1 MKKIGLLALGLALA
15 LGVVA
20 EAGSIPA
27 DRVPLQTY
35 AVKKM
40 NCYLQPNGVQKG
52 WIDPGDYVVVTQI
65 RSDGWAYGSYPVGNG
80 RVSRWFRADDLVN
93 NIGFANQERYSPKA
107 NTNTYTGPD
116 HSRKFGSFNDNETL
130 LVVSE
135 SGESRQFIYKL
146 NNGGYKMAWAPYWD
160 CWDARQAGKQQVNN
174 NVINKNPIVKPVQRE
189 DKKQEQSSSYGVWK
203 ATARYTANTY
213 DNPSLSGARA
223 GWVTAGSDLEVLGEN
238 AKSYFIRYWADNGA
252 KRERYV
258 ERTAVKGLNED
269 KENKQQVNNNVI
281 NRNPIVKPVQREDKK
296 QEQSSS
302 YGVWKATARYRA
314 NTYDNPGLSGAR
326 AGWVTAGSDIEV
338 LGENA
343 KSYFIRYWA
352 DNGAKRERYVERTA
366 VKGLNEDKEN
376 KQQEQTSYKVWSTV
390 TSYTANTYDTPDL
403 SGTRAGWVTSG
414 SRIEVLGETV
424 KSYYIR
430 YWNDSGKPREKYVA
444 KNAVKVLGNL
454 PHNPI
459 VKPVQREDKKQEQS
473 SSYGVWKATARYRAN
488 TYDNPNL
495 SGARAGWVTA
505 GSDLEVLGENAKSY
519 FIRYWADN
527 GAKRER
533 YVERTAVKGLN
544 EDKENKKQV
553 NNNVI
558 NQNPIVKPVQRED
571 KKQEQSSSYGV
582 WKATARYRANTYD
595 NPNLSGARAGWVTA
609 GSDLEVLGENAKS
622 YFIRYWAD
630 NGAKRERYVERTAVK
645 GLNEDKENKKQE
657 QTSYGVW
664 KATARYTANTYD
676 NPDLRGMRAGRVTS
690 GSDIEVLGENAKS
703 YFIRYWADNGAKRER
718 YVERTAVK
726 GLNEDKDDKN
736 IVPSGDYVWP
746 IDAYKISCLY
756 YYSGYNDK
764 NKTYNPIKHDATYGR
779 NPSYGF
785 YYWNAMDIE
794 AKNLPVKATADG
806 TVDRVAV
813 FPLSSYGPHIIIRHK
828 DGRYSLYAHLK
839 TGSILVKEN
848 QEVKKGQQIA
858 NSGYSLSKDKNPK
871 QSWHLHFAIT
881 EVGAW
886 QYFRDRVSLCYGN
899 RVIGANK
906 TQASKDNYS
915 KDATEWFN
923 KHNGSYKTY

>member
-213 DNPSLSGARA
+213 DNPDLRGARA
-223 GWVTAGSDLEVLGEN
+223 GWITSGSDIEVLGENAKSYFIRYWADNGAKRERYVERTAVKGLNEDKENKKQVNNNVINKNPIVKPVQREDKKQEQSSSYGVWKATARYTANTYDNPDLRGARAGWITSGSDIEVLGEN

-281 NRNPIVKPVQREDKK
+281 NKNPIVKPVQREDKK

-302 YGVWKATARYRA
+302 YGVWKATARYTA
-314 NTYDNPGLSGAR
+314 NTYDNPDLRGAR
-326 AGWVTAGSDIEV
+326 AGWITSGSDIEV

-376 KQQEQTSYKVWSTV
+376 K
-390 TSYTANTYDTPDL
+390 
-403 SGTRAGWVTSG
+403 
-414 SRIEVLGETV
+414 
-424 KSYYIR
+424 
-430 YWNDSGKPREKYVA
+430 
-444 KNAVKVLGNL
+444 
-454 PHNPI
+454 
-459 VKPVQREDKKQEQS
+459 
-473 SSYGVWKATARYRAN
+473 
-488 TYDNPNL
+488 
-495 SGARAGWVTA
+495 
-505 GSDLEVLGENAKSY
+505 
-519 FIRYWADN
+519 
-527 GAKRER
+527 
-533 YVERTAVKGLN
+533 
-544 EDKENKKQV
+544 
-553 NNNVI
+553 NV
-558 NQNPIVKPVQRED
+558 
-571 KKQEQSSSYGV
+571 
-582 WKATARYRANTYD
+582 
-595 NPNLSGARAGWVTA
+595 
-609 GSDLEVLGENAKS
+609 
-622 YFIRYWAD
+622 
-630 NGAKRERYVERTAVK
+630 
-645 GLNEDKENKKQE
+645 
-657 QTSYGVW
+657 
-664 KATARYTANTYD
+664 
-676 NPDLRGMRAGRVTS
+676 
-690 GSDIEVLGENAKS
+690 
-703 YFIRYWADNGAKRER
+703 
-718 YVERTAVK
+718 
-726 GLNEDKDDKN
+726 
-736 IVPSGDYVWP
+736 VPSGDYIWP
-746 IDAYKISCLY
+746 IDKYQITCLY
-756 YYSGYNDK
+756 YYKTGKPHASTHRGYTFDYMNSIDVSAAYGTPVYATASGVVEFVLSQPNSQYPE
-764 NKTYNPIKHDATYGR
+764 TSYGRHIIIKHD
-779 NPSYGF
+779 N
-785 YYWNAMDIE
+785 
-794 AKNLPVKATADG
+794 G
-806 TVDRVAV
+806 T
-813 FPLSSYGPHIIIRHK
+813 
-828 DGRYSLYAHLK
+828 YSLYAHLSK
-839 TGSILVKEN
+839 TIVSKN
-848 QEVKKGQQIA
+848 QKVNQGEKIA
-858 NSGYSLSKDKNPK
+858 ESGYSIYYDKNRRRHE
-871 QSWHLHFAIT
+871 SNHLHFAIT
-881 EVGAW
+881 DISPW
-886 QYFRDRVSLCYGN
+886 QYFRDKYNFLYHINCKN
-899 RVIGANK
+899 NNK
-906 TQASKDNYS
+906 NKNNQYS
-915 KDATEWFN
+915 KELIEWFN
-923 KHNGSYKTY
+923 KKNPITFN

>member
-35 AVKKM
+35 AVKKL

-116 HSRKFGSFNDNETL
+116 HSKKFGSFNDNETL

-174 NVINKNPIVKPVQRE
+174 NEINKNSIVKPVQRE
-189 DKKQEQSSSYGVWK
+189 DKKQEQTSYGVWK

-213 DNPSLSGARA
+213 NNPDLRGARA

-269 KENKQQVNNNVI
+269 KDNKQQVNNNVI
-281 NRNPIVKPVQREDKK
+281 NKNPIVKPVQRENKK

-314 NTYDNPGLSGAR
+314 NTYDNPSLSGAR
-326 AGWVTAGSDIEV
+326 AGWI
-338 LGENA
+338 
-343 KSYFIRYWA
+343 
-352 DNGAKRERYVERTA
+352 
-366 VKGLNEDKEN
+366 
-376 KQQEQTSYKVWSTV
+376 
-390 TSYTANTYDTPDL
+390 
-403 SGTRAGWVTSG
+403 
-414 SRIEVLGETV
+414 
-424 KSYYIR
+424 
-430 YWNDSGKPREKYVA
+430 
-444 KNAVKVLGNL
+444 
-454 PHNPI
+454 
-459 VKPVQREDKKQEQS
+459 
-473 SSYGVWKATARYRAN
+473 
-488 TYDNPNL
+488 
-495 SGARAGWVTA
+495 TA

-527 GAKRER
+527 GATRER
-533 YVERTAVKGLN
+533 YVERTAVKG
-544 EDKENKKQV
+544 
-553 NNNVI
+553 
-558 NQNPIVKPVQRED
+558 
-571 KKQEQSSSYGV
+571 
-582 WKATARYRANTYD
+582 
-595 NPNLSGARAGWVTA
+595 
-609 GSDLEVLGENAKS
+609 
-622 YFIRYWAD
+622 
-630 NGAKRERYVERTAVK
+630 
-645 GLNEDKENKKQE
+645 
-657 QTSYGVW
+657 
-664 KATARYTANTYD
+664 
-676 NPDLRGMRAGRVTS
+676 M
-690 GSDIEVLGENAKS
+690 
-703 YFIRYWADNGAKRER
+703 
-718 YVERTAVK
+718 
-726 GLNEDKDDKN
+726 NEDKDNKN

-746 IDAYKISCLY
+746 IDAYNISCLF
-756 YYSGYNDK
+756 YYSGYNE
-764 NKTYNPIKHDATYGR
+764 KTKKYNPTIHRATYDKK
-779 NPSYGF
+779 PEYHF
-785 YYWNAMDIE
+785 YYWNAVDI
-794 AKNLPVKATADG
+794 APPSTCRSLPVKATADG
-806 TVDRVAV
+806 TVEHVGNLD
-813 FPLSSYGPHIIIRHK
+813 LKSYGPHVIIHHK

-839 TGSILVKEN
+839 KNSILVKEK
-848 QEVKKGQQIA
+848 QEVKKGQKIA
-858 NSGYSLSKDKNPK
+858 DSGFSLAKDKNK
-871 QSWHLHFAIT
+871 KYTIQSWHLHFAIT

-886 QYFRDRVSLCYGN
+886 QYFRDRVSLCYGD

-906 TQASKDNYS
+906 TKASEDKYS
-915 KDATEWFN
+915 QDATEWFD
-923 KHNGSYKTY
+923 KHKGSYGIY

>member
-93 NIGFANQERYSPKA
+93 SIGFANQERYSPKA

-174 NVINKNPIVKPVQRE
+174 NVINKNPVVKPVQRE
-189 DKKQEQSSSYGVWK
+189 DKKQEQTSYGVWK

-213 DNPSLSGARA
+213 DNPDLRGARA
-223 GWVTAGSDLEVLGEN
+223 GWITS
-238 AKSYFIRYWADNGA
+238 
-252 KRERYV
+252 
-258 ERTAVKGLNED
+258 
-269 KENKQQVNNNVI
+269 
-281 NRNPIVKPVQREDKK
+281 
-296 QEQSSS
+296 
-302 YGVWKATARYRA
+302 
-314 NTYDNPGLSGAR
+314 
-326 AGWVTAGSDIEV
+326 GSDIEV

-376 KQQEQTSYKVWSTV
+376 KNKENKKQVNNNVINK
-390 TSYTANTYDTPDL
+390 
-403 SGTRAGWVTSG
+403 
-414 SRIEVLGETV
+414 
-424 KSYYIR
+424 
-430 YWNDSGKPREKYVA
+430 
-444 KNAVKVLGNL
+444 
-454 PHNPI
+454 NPI

-473 SSYGVWKATARYRAN
+473 SSYGVWKATARYTAN
-488 TYDNPNL
+488 TYDNPDL
-495 SGARAGWVTA
+495 RGARAGWITS
-505 GSDLEVLGENAKSY
+505 GSDIEVLGENAKSY

-527 GAKRER
+527 GATRERYVERTAVKGLNEGKENKKQVNNNVINKNPIVKPVQREDKKQEQSSSYGVWEATARYTANTYDNPDLRGARAGWITSGSDIEVLGENAKSYFIRYWADNGATRER

-544 EDKENKKQV
+544 EDKENKNKENKKQV

-558 NQNPIVKPVQRED
+558 NKNPIVKPVQRED

-582 WKATARYRANTYD
+582 WKATARY
-595 NPNLSGARAGWVTA
+595 
-609 GSDLEVLGENAKS
+609 
-622 YFIRYWAD
+622 
-630 NGAKRERYVERTAVK
+630 
-645 GLNEDKENKKQE
+645 
-657 QTSYGVW
+657 
-664 KATARYTANTYD
+664 TANTYD
-676 NPDLRGMRAGRVTS
+676 NPDLRGARAGRVTS

-703 YFIRYWADNGAKRER
+703 YYIRYWADNGATRER

-726 GLNEDKDDKN
+726 GLNEKPQ
-736 IVPSGDYVWP
+736 PSD
-746 IDAYKISCLY
+746 
-756 YYSGYNDK
+756 NDSTSYWDGK
-764 NKTYNPIKHDATYGR
+764 VNTQLANLSNLCYRSKSTYNPFKKSYTDDKGVYHPTNCTWYAFGR
-779 NPSYGF
+779 
-785 YYWNAMDIE
+785 M
-794 AKNLPVKATADG
+794 
-806 TVDRVAV
+806 
-813 FPLSSYGPHIIIRHK
+813 
-828 DGRYSLYAHLK
+828 
-839 TGSILVKEN
+839 
-848 QEVKKGQQIA
+848 QEVCGIKLKASGNAKTWGDAEKSDNNVIVNKTISSKCVGVRMTGGGGA
-858 NSGYSLSKDKNPK
+858 GHVVFIEYVDNSGYVY
-871 QSWHLHFAIT
+871 FT
-881 EVGAW
+881 EAN
-886 QYFRDRVSLCYGN
+886 FN
-899 RVIGANK
+899 NK
-906 TQASKDNYS
+906 TDLKVRKEAKSFFDNY
-915 KDATEWFN
+915 TWFIHP
-923 KHNGSYKTY
+923 K

>member
-35 AVKKM
+35 AVKKL

-93 NIGFANQERYSPKA
+93 NIGFTNQERYSPKA

-203 ATARYTANTY
+203 ATARY
-213 DNPSLSGARA
+213 
-223 GWVTAGSDLEVLGEN
+223 
-238 AKSYFIRYWADNGA
+238 
-252 KRERYV
+252 
-258 ERTAVKGLNED
+258 
-269 KENKQQVNNNVI
+269 
-281 NRNPIVKPVQREDKK
+281 
-296 QEQSSS
+296 
-302 YGVWKATARYRA
+302 
-314 NTYDNPGLSGAR
+314 
-326 AGWVTAGSDIEV
+326 
-338 LGENA
+338 
-343 KSYFIRYWA
+343 
-352 DNGAKRERYVERTA
+352 
-366 VKGLNEDKEN
+366 
-376 KQQEQTSYKVWSTV
+376 
-390 TSYTANTYDTPDL
+390 
-403 SGTRAGWVTSG
+403 
-414 SRIEVLGETV
+414 
-424 KSYYIR
+424 
-430 YWNDSGKPREKYVA
+430 
-444 KNAVKVLGNL
+444 
-454 PHNPI
+454 
-459 VKPVQREDKKQEQS
+459 
-473 SSYGVWKATARYRAN
+473 
-488 TYDNPNL
+488 
-495 SGARAGWVTA
+495 
-505 GSDLEVLGENAKSY
+505 
-519 FIRYWADN
+519 
-527 GAKRER
+527 
-533 YVERTAVKGLN
+533 
-544 EDKENKKQV
+544 
-553 NNNVI
+553 
-558 NQNPIVKPVQRED
+558 
-571 KKQEQSSSYGV
+571 
-582 WKATARYRANTYD
+582 RANTYD

-657 QTSYGVW
+657 QSSYKVWSTVTSYTANTYDTPDLSGTRAGWVTSGSRIEVLGENVKSYYIRYWNDSGKPREKYVAKNAVKVLGNLPHNTIVKTVQREDKKQEQTSYGVW

-676 NPDLRGMRAGRVTS
+676 NPDLRGARAGRVTS

-726 GLNEDKDDKN
+726 GLNEYKDDN
-736 IVPSGDYVWP
+736 QIGEYVWP

-794 AKNLPVKATADG
+794 AKNVPVKATADG

-848 QEVKKGQQIA
+848 QEVKKGQKIA
-858 NSGYSLSKDKNPK
+858 DSGYSLDKDKNK
-871 QSWHLHFAIT
+871 NYTIKSWHLHFAIT
-881 EVGAW
+881 DVGAW
-886 QYFRDRVSLCYGN
+886 QYFRDRVSLCYGD

-906 TQASKDNYS
+906 TKASEDKYS
-915 KDATEWFN
+915 QDATEWFN
-923 KHNGSYKTY
+923 KHKGSYGIY

>member
-203 ATARYTANTY
+203 ATARY
-213 DNPSLSGARA
+213 
-223 GWVTAGSDLEVLGEN
+223 
-238 AKSYFIRYWADNGA
+238 
-252 KRERYV
+252 
-258 ERTAVKGLNED
+258 
-269 KENKQQVNNNVI
+269 
-281 NRNPIVKPVQREDKK
+281 
-296 QEQSSS
+296 
-302 YGVWKATARYRA
+302 
-314 NTYDNPGLSGAR
+314 
-326 AGWVTAGSDIEV
+326 
-338 LGENA
+338 
-343 KSYFIRYWA
+343 
-352 DNGAKRERYVERTA
+352 
-366 VKGLNEDKEN
+366 
-376 KQQEQTSYKVWSTV
+376 
-390 TSYTANTYDTPDL
+390 
-403 SGTRAGWVTSG
+403 
-414 SRIEVLGETV
+414 
-424 KSYYIR
+424 
-430 YWNDSGKPREKYVA
+430 
-444 KNAVKVLGNL
+444 
-454 PHNPI
+454 
-459 VKPVQREDKKQEQS
+459 
-473 SSYGVWKATARYRAN
+473 RAN

-553 NNNVI
+553 NNNRI
-558 NQNPIVKPVQRED
+558 NTNPIVKSVQRED

-582 WKATARYRANTYD
+582 WKATARY
-595 NPNLSGARAGWVTA
+595 
-609 GSDLEVLGENAKS
+609 
-622 YFIRYWAD
+622 
-630 NGAKRERYVERTAVK
+630 
-645 GLNEDKENKKQE
+645 
-657 QTSYGVW
+657 
-664 KATARYTANTYD
+664 TANTYD
-676 NPDLRGMRAGRVTS
+676 NPDLRGARAGWITS

-703 YFIRYWADNGAKRER
+703 YFIRYWADNGATRER

-726 GLNEDKDDKN
+726 GLNEDKEIIN
-736 IVPSGDYVWP
+736 NNNNSSSFSQWSGKAKYRTNTYDNESLSGARAGWVTAGSDVVVLAENSKSFFIRYWTDNGDPRERYVMKSAIQKIADGAMYGVNKAVEAAKKENYIWP
-746 IDAYKISCLY
+746 VDSYKISTLY
-756 YYSGYNDK
+756 YYLTVNAKDDYKHSSGWSQGEGAGQFDHHESIDIAVPVGYSVRATAAGTVVHAYDMGYK
-764 NKTYNPIKHDATYGR
+764 KSYGKVVIIKHD
-779 NPSYGF
+779 N
-785 YYWNAMDIE
+785 D
-794 AKNLPVKATADG
+794 V
-806 TVDRVAV
+806 
-813 FPLSSYGPHIIIRHK
+813 
-828 DGRYSLYAHLK
+828 YSLYGHLSQINVSK
-839 TGSILVKEN
+839 GATVSQGDTIGKSGNTG
-848 QEVKKGQQIA
+848 
-858 NSGYSLSKDKNPK
+858 NSTGA
-871 QSWHLHFAIT
+871 HLHFAISKFNDQNMNM
-881 EVGAW
+881 W
-886 QYFRDRVSLCYGN
+886 KYFRDKYNLSYPTNGIN
-899 RVIGANK
+899 ANK
-906 TQASKDNYS
+906 LHSNSDEFSKEAIQWLNS
-915 KDATEWFN
+915 HPHETW
-923 KHNGSYKTY
+923 

>member
-35 AVKKM
+35 AVKKL

-135 SGESRQFIYKL
+135 SGDSRQFIYKL

-213 DNPSLSGARA
+213 DNPDLRGARA
-223 GWVTAGSDLEVLGEN
+223 GWITSGSDIEVLGEN

-252 KRERYV
+252 TRERYV

-269 KENKQQVNNNVI
+269 KENKKQVNNNVI
-281 NRNPIVKPVQREDKK
+281 NKNPIVKPVQREDKK

-314 NTYDNPGLSGAR
+314 NTYDNPS
-326 AGWVTAGSDIEV
+326 
-338 LGENA
+338 
-343 KSYFIRYWA
+343 
-352 DNGAKRERYVERTA
+352 
-366 VKGLNEDKEN
+366 
-376 KQQEQTSYKVWSTV
+376 
-390 TSYTANTYDTPDL
+390 
-403 SGTRAGWVTSG
+403 
-414 SRIEVLGETV
+414 
-424 KSYYIR
+424 
-430 YWNDSGKPREKYVA
+430 
-444 KNAVKVLGNL
+444 
-454 PHNPI
+454 
-459 VKPVQREDKKQEQS
+459 
-473 SSYGVWKATARYRAN
+473 
-488 TYDNPNL
+488 L

-558 NQNPIVKPVQRED
+558 NKNPIVKPVQRED
-571 KKQEQSSSYGV
+571 KKQEQSS
-582 WKATARYRANTYD
+582 
-595 NPNLSGARAGWVTA
+595 
-609 GSDLEVLGENAKS
+609 
-622 YFIRYWAD
+622 
-630 NGAKRERYVERTAVK
+630 
-645 GLNEDKENKKQE
+645 
-657 QTSYGVW
+657 SYGVW

-690 GSDIEVLGENAKS
+690 GSNIEVLGENAKS
-703 YFIRYWADNGAKRER
+703 YYIRYWADNGATRER

-726 GLNEDKDDKN
+726 GLNEKPQ
-736 IVPSGDYVWP
+736 PSD
-746 IDAYKISCLY
+746 
-756 YYSGYNDK
+756 NDSTNYWDGK
-764 NKTYNPIKHDATYGR
+764 VNTQLANLSNLCYRSKSTYNPFKKSYTDDKGVYHPTNCTWYAFGR
-779 NPSYGF
+779 
-785 YYWNAMDIE
+785 M
-794 AKNLPVKATADG
+794 
-806 TVDRVAV
+806 
-813 FPLSSYGPHIIIRHK
+813 
-828 DGRYSLYAHLK
+828 
-839 TGSILVKEN
+839 
-848 QEVKKGQQIA
+848 QEVCGIKLKASGNAKTWGDAEKSDNNVIVNKTISSKCVGVRMTGGGGA
-858 NSGYSLSKDKNPK
+858 GHVVFIEYVDNSGYVY
-871 QSWHLHFAIT
+871 FT
-881 EVGAW
+881 EAN
-886 QYFRDRVSLCYGN
+886 FN
-899 RVIGANK
+899 NK
-906 TQASKDNYS
+906 TDLKVRKEAKSFFDNY
-915 KDATEWFN
+915 TWFIHP
-923 KHNGSYKTY
+923 K

>member
-15 LGVVA
+15 FGVVA

-174 NVINKNPIVKPVQRE
+174 NVINRNPIVKPVQRE

-203 ATARYTANTY
+203 ATARYRANTY

-269 KENKQQVNNNVI
+269 KDNKQQVNNNVI
-281 NRNPIVKPVQREDKK
+281 NKNPIVKPVQREDKK

-314 NTYDNPGLSGAR
+314 NTYDNPS
-326 AGWVTAGSDIEV
+326 
-338 LGENA
+338 
-343 KSYFIRYWA
+343 
-352 DNGAKRERYVERTA
+352 
-366 VKGLNEDKEN
+366 
-376 KQQEQTSYKVWSTV
+376 
-390 TSYTANTYDTPDL
+390 
-403 SGTRAGWVTSG
+403 
-414 SRIEVLGETV
+414 
-424 KSYYIR
+424 
-430 YWNDSGKPREKYVA
+430 
-444 KNAVKVLGNL
+444 
-454 PHNPI
+454 
-459 VKPVQREDKKQEQS
+459 
-473 SSYGVWKATARYRAN
+473 
-488 TYDNPNL
+488 L

-544 EDKENKKQV
+544 EDKDNKQQV

-558 NQNPIVKPVQRED
+558 NRNPIVKPVQRED
-571 KKQEQSSSYGV
+571 
-582 WKATARYRANTYD
+582 
-595 NPNLSGARAGWVTA
+595 
-609 GSDLEVLGENAKS
+609 
-622 YFIRYWAD
+622 
-630 NGAKRERYVERTAVK
+630 
-645 GLNEDKENKKQE
+645 KKQE

-676 NPDLRGMRAGRVTS
+676 NPDLRGARAGWITS

-703 YFIRYWADNGAKRER
+703 YFIRYWADNGATRER

-726 GLNEDKDDKN
+726 GLNEKPQ
-736 IVPSGDYVWP
+736 PSD
-746 IDAYKISCLY
+746 
-756 YYSGYNDK
+756 NDSTSYWDGK
-764 NKTYNPIKHDATYGR
+764 VNTQLANLSNLCYRSKSTYNPFKKSYTDDKGVYHPTNCTWYAFGR
-779 NPSYGF
+779 
-785 YYWNAMDIE
+785 M
-794 AKNLPVKATADG
+794 
-806 TVDRVAV
+806 
-813 FPLSSYGPHIIIRHK
+813 
-828 DGRYSLYAHLK
+828 
-839 TGSILVKEN
+839 
-848 QEVKKGQQIA
+848 QEVCGIKLKASGNAKTWGDAEKSDNNVIVNKTISSKCVGVRMTGGGGA
-858 NSGYSLSKDKNPK
+858 GHVVFIEYVDNSGYVY
-871 QSWHLHFAIT
+871 FT
-881 EVGAW
+881 EAN
-886 QYFRDRVSLCYGN
+886 FN
-899 RVIGANK
+899 NK
-906 TQASKDNYS
+906 TDLKVRKEAKSFFDNY
-915 KDATEWFN
+915 TWFIHP
-923 KHNGSYKTY
+923 K

>member
-1 MKKIGLLALGLALA
+1 MKKIGLLALGFALA

-203 ATARYTANTY
+203 ATARY
-213 DNPSLSGARA
+213 
-223 GWVTAGSDLEVLGEN
+223 
-238 AKSYFIRYWADNGA
+238 
-252 KRERYV
+252 
-258 ERTAVKGLNED
+258 
-269 KENKQQVNNNVI
+269 
-281 NRNPIVKPVQREDKK
+281 
-296 QEQSSS
+296 
-302 YGVWKATARYRA
+302 
-314 NTYDNPGLSGAR
+314 
-326 AGWVTAGSDIEV
+326 
-338 LGENA
+338 
-343 KSYFIRYWA
+343 
-352 DNGAKRERYVERTA
+352 
-366 VKGLNEDKEN
+366 
-376 KQQEQTSYKVWSTV
+376 
-390 TSYTANTYDTPDL
+390 
-403 SGTRAGWVTSG
+403 
-414 SRIEVLGETV
+414 
-424 KSYYIR
+424 
-430 YWNDSGKPREKYVA
+430 
-444 KNAVKVLGNL
+444 
-454 PHNPI
+454 
-459 VKPVQREDKKQEQS
+459 
-473 SSYGVWKATARYRAN
+473 RAN

-495 SGARAGWVTA
+495 SGTRAGWVTA

-558 NQNPIVKPVQRED
+558 NRNPIVKPVQRE
-571 KKQEQSSSYGV
+571 E
-582 WKATARYRANTYD
+582 
-595 NPNLSGARAGWVTA
+595 
-609 GSDLEVLGENAKS
+609 
-622 YFIRYWAD
+622 
-630 NGAKRERYVERTAVK
+630 
-645 GLNEDKENKKQE
+645 KKQE

-676 NPDLRGMRAGRVTS
+676 NPDLRGARAGWITN

-703 YFIRYWADNGAKRER
+703 YFIRYWADNGATRER

-726 GLNEDKDDKN
+726 GLNEDKEIIN
-736 IVPSGDYVWP
+736 NNNNSSSFSQWSGKAKYRTNTYNNESLSGARAGWVTAGSDVVVLAENSKSFFIRYWTDNGDPRERYVMKSAIQKIADGAMYGVNKAVEAVKKENYIWP
-746 IDAYKISCLY
+746 VDSYKISTLY
-756 YYSGYNDK
+756 YYLTVNAKDDYKHSSGWSQGEGAGQFDHHESIDIAVPVGYSVRATAAGTVVHAYDMGYK
-764 NKTYNPIKHDATYGR
+764 KSYGKVVIIKHD
-779 NPSYGF
+779 N
-785 YYWNAMDIE
+785 D
-794 AKNLPVKATADG
+794 V
-806 TVDRVAV
+806 
-813 FPLSSYGPHIIIRHK
+813 
-828 DGRYSLYAHLK
+828 YSLYGHLSQINVSK
-839 TGSILVKEN
+839 GATVSQGDTIGKSGNTG
-848 QEVKKGQQIA
+848 
-858 NSGYSLSKDKNPK
+858 NSTGA
-871 QSWHLHFAIT
+871 HLHFAISKFNDQNMNT
-881 EVGAW
+881 W
-886 QYFRDRVSLCYGN
+886 KYFRDKYKFSYPTNG
-899 RVIGANK
+899 ITANK
-906 TQASKDNYS
+906 KHSDRDSYS
-915 KDATEWFN
+915 KEAIQWLNSHPHEKW
-923 KHNGSYKTY
+923 

>member
-35 AVKKM
+35 AVKKL

-160 CWDARQAGKQQVNN
+160 CWDARQAGKQQANNNVINKNPIVKPVKREEKKQEQTSYGVWKATARYTANTYDNPDLRGTRAGWITSGSDIEVLGENAKSYFIRYWADNGATRERYVERTAVKGLNEDKENKKQVNN

-213 DNPSLSGARA
+213 DNPDLRGARA
-223 GWVTAGSDLEVLGEN
+223 GWITS
-238 AKSYFIRYWADNGA
+238 
-252 KRERYV
+252 
-258 ERTAVKGLNED
+258 
-269 KENKQQVNNNVI
+269 
-281 NRNPIVKPVQREDKK
+281 
-296 QEQSSS
+296 
-302 YGVWKATARYRA
+302 
-314 NTYDNPGLSGAR
+314 
-326 AGWVTAGSDIEV
+326 GSDIEV

-366 VKGLNEDKEN
+366 VKGLNEDKEDKN
-376 KQQEQTSYKVWSTV
+376 QVNNNGI
-390 TSYTANTYDTPDL
+390 NT
-403 SGTRAGWVTSG
+403 
-414 SRIEVLGETV
+414 
-424 KSYYIR
+424 
-430 YWNDSGKPREKYVA
+430 
-444 KNAVKVLGNL
+444 
-454 PHNPI
+454 NPI
-459 VKPVQREDKKQEQS
+459 VKPVQREEKKQEQS

-558 NQNPIVKPVQRED
+558 NKNPIVKPVQRED
-571 KKQEQSSSYGV
+571 KKQEQSS
-582 WKATARYRANTYD
+582 
-595 NPNLSGARAGWVTA
+595 
-609 GSDLEVLGENAKS
+609 
-622 YFIRYWAD
+622 
-630 NGAKRERYVERTAVK
+630 
-645 GLNEDKENKKQE
+645 
-657 QTSYGVW
+657 SYGVW

-703 YFIRYWADNGAKRER
+703 YYIRYWADNGATRER

-726 GLNEDKDDKN
+726 GLNEKPQ
-736 IVPSGDYVWP
+736 PSD
-746 IDAYKISCLY
+746 
-756 YYSGYNDK
+756 NDSTSYWDGK
-764 NKTYNPIKHDATYGR
+764 VNTQLANLSNLCYRSKSTYNPFKKSYTDDKGVYHPTNCTWYAFGR
-779 NPSYGF
+779 
-785 YYWNAMDIE
+785 M
-794 AKNLPVKATADG
+794 
-806 TVDRVAV
+806 
-813 FPLSSYGPHIIIRHK
+813 
-828 DGRYSLYAHLK
+828 
-839 TGSILVKEN
+839 
-848 QEVKKGQQIA
+848 QEVCGIKLKASGNAKTWGDAEKSDNNVIVNKTISSKCVGVRMTGGGGA
-858 NSGYSLSKDKNPK
+858 GHVVFIEYVDNSGYVY
-871 QSWHLHFAIT
+871 FT
-881 EVGAW
+881 EAN
-886 QYFRDRVSLCYGN
+886 FN
-899 RVIGANK
+899 NK
-906 TQASKDNYS
+906 TDLKVRKEAKSFFDNY
-915 KDATEWFN
+915 TWFIHP
-923 KHNGSYKTY
+923 K

>member
-203 ATARYTANTY
+203 ATARYRANTY
-213 DNPSLSGARA
+213 DNPNLSGARA
-223 GWVTAGSDLEVLGEN
+223 GWVTAGSALEVLGEN
-238 AKSYFIRYWADNGA
+238 SKSYFIRYWADNGA

-281 NRNPIVKPVQREDKK
+281 NK
-296 QEQSSS
+296 
-302 YGVWKATARYRA
+302 
-314 NTYDNPGLSGAR
+314 
-326 AGWVTAGSDIEV
+326 
-338 LGENA
+338 
-343 KSYFIRYWA
+343 
-352 DNGAKRERYVERTA
+352 
-366 VKGLNEDKEN
+366 
-376 KQQEQTSYKVWSTV
+376 
-390 TSYTANTYDTPDL
+390 
-403 SGTRAGWVTSG
+403 
-414 SRIEVLGETV
+414 
-424 KSYYIR
+424 
-430 YWNDSGKPREKYVA
+430 
-444 KNAVKVLGNL
+444 
-454 PHNPI
+454 NPI

-495 SGARAGWVTA
+495 RGARAGWVTA
-505 GSDLEVLGENAKSY
+505 GSDIEVLGENAKSY

-527 GAKRER
+527 GATRERYVERTAVKGLNEGKENKKQVNNNVINKNPIVKPVQREDKKQEQSSSYGVWEATARYTANTYDNPDLRGARAGWITSGSDIEVLGENAKSYFIRYWADNGATRER

-558 NQNPIVKPVQRED
+558 NKNPIVKPVQRED

-582 WKATARYRANTYD
+582 WKATARY
-595 NPNLSGARAGWVTA
+595 
-609 GSDLEVLGENAKS
+609 
-622 YFIRYWAD
+622 
-630 NGAKRERYVERTAVK
+630 
-645 GLNEDKENKKQE
+645 
-657 QTSYGVW
+657 
-664 KATARYTANTYD
+664 TANTYD
-676 NPDLRGMRAGRVTS
+676 NPDLRGARAGRVTS

-703 YFIRYWADNGAKRER
+703 YYIRYWADNGATRER

-726 GLNEDKDDKN
+726 GLNEKPQ
-736 IVPSGDYVWP
+736 PSD
-746 IDAYKISCLY
+746 
-756 YYSGYNDK
+756 NDSTSYWDGK
-764 NKTYNPIKHDATYGR
+764 VNTQLANLSNLCYRSKSTYNPFKKSYTDDKGVYHPTNCTWYAFGR
-779 NPSYGF
+779 
-785 YYWNAMDIE
+785 M
-794 AKNLPVKATADG
+794 
-806 TVDRVAV
+806 
-813 FPLSSYGPHIIIRHK
+813 
-828 DGRYSLYAHLK
+828 
-839 TGSILVKEN
+839 
-848 QEVKKGQQIA
+848 QEVCGIKLKASGNAKTWGDAEKSDNNVIVNKTISSKCVGVRMTGGGGA
-858 NSGYSLSKDKNPK
+858 GHVVFIEYVDNSGYVY
-871 QSWHLHFAIT
+871 FT
-881 EVGAW
+881 EAN
-886 QYFRDRVSLCYGN
+886 FN
-899 RVIGANK
+899 NK
-906 TQASKDNYS
+906 TDLKVRKEAKSFFDNY
-915 KDATEWFN
+915 TWFIHP
-923 KHNGSYKTY
+923 K

>member
-1 MKKIGLLALGLALA
+1 
-15 LGVVA
+15 
-20 EAGSIPA
+20 
-27 DRVPLQTY
+27 
-35 AVKKM
+35 M

-93 NIGFANQERYSPKA
+93 NIGFTNQERYSPKA

-213 DNPSLSGARA
+213 DNPNLSGARA

-252 KRERYV
+252 TRERYV

-281 NRNPIVKPVQREDKK
+281 NKNPIVKPVQREDKK

-314 NTYDNPGLSGAR
+314 NTYDNP
-326 AGWVTAGSDIEV
+326 
-338 LGENA
+338 
-343 KSYFIRYWA
+343 
-352 DNGAKRERYVERTA
+352 
-366 VKGLNEDKEN
+366 
-376 KQQEQTSYKVWSTV
+376 
-390 TSYTANTYDTPDL
+390 DL
-403 SGTRAGWVTSG
+403 R
-414 SRIEVLGETV
+414 
-424 KSYYIR
+424 
-430 YWNDSGKPREKYVA
+430 
-444 KNAVKVLGNL
+444 
-454 PHNPI
+454 
-459 VKPVQREDKKQEQS
+459 
-473 SSYGVWKATARYRAN
+473 
-488 TYDNPNL
+488 
-495 SGARAGWVTA
+495 GARAGWVTA

-558 NQNPIVKPVQRED
+558 NKNPIVKPVQRED
-571 KKQEQSSSYGV
+571 KKQEQSS
-582 WKATARYRANTYD
+582 
-595 NPNLSGARAGWVTA
+595 
-609 GSDLEVLGENAKS
+609 
-622 YFIRYWAD
+622 
-630 NGAKRERYVERTAVK
+630 
-645 GLNEDKENKKQE
+645 
-657 QTSYGVW
+657 SYGVW

-703 YFIRYWADNGAKRER
+703 YYIRYWADNGATRER

-726 GLNEDKDDKN
+726 GLNEKPQ
-736 IVPSGDYVWP
+736 PSD
-746 IDAYKISCLY
+746 
-756 YYSGYNDK
+756 NDSTSYWDGK
-764 NKTYNPIKHDATYGR
+764 VNTQLANLSNLCYRSKSTYNPFKKSYTDDKGVYHPTNCTWYAFGR
-779 NPSYGF
+779 
-785 YYWNAMDIE
+785 M
-794 AKNLPVKATADG
+794 
-806 TVDRVAV
+806 
-813 FPLSSYGPHIIIRHK
+813 
-828 DGRYSLYAHLK
+828 
-839 TGSILVKEN
+839 
-848 QEVKKGQQIA
+848 QEVCGIKLKASGNAKTWGDAEKSDNNVIVNKTISSKCVGVRMTGGGGA
-858 NSGYSLSKDKNPK
+858 GHVVFIEYVDNSGYVY
-871 QSWHLHFAIT
+871 FT
-881 EVGAW
+881 EAN
-886 QYFRDRVSLCYGN
+886 FN
-899 RVIGANK
+899 NK
-906 TQASKDNYS
+906 TDLKVRKEAKSFFDNY
-915 KDATEWFN
+915 TWFIHP
-923 KHNGSYKTY
+923 K

>member
-174 NVINKNPIVKPVQRE
+174 NVINR
-189 DKKQEQSSSYGVWK
+189 
-203 ATARYTANTY
+203 
-213 DNPSLSGARA
+213 
-223 GWVTAGSDLEVLGEN
+223 
-238 AKSYFIRYWADNGA
+238 
-252 KRERYV
+252 
-258 ERTAVKGLNED
+258 
-269 KENKQQVNNNVI
+269 
-281 NRNPIVKPVQREDKK
+281 
-296 QEQSSS
+296 
-302 YGVWKATARYRA
+302 
-314 NTYDNPGLSGAR
+314 
-326 AGWVTAGSDIEV
+326 
-338 LGENA
+338 
-343 KSYFIRYWA
+343 
-352 DNGAKRERYVERTA
+352 
-366 VKGLNEDKEN
+366 
-376 KQQEQTSYKVWSTV
+376 
-390 TSYTANTYDTPDL
+390 
-403 SGTRAGWVTSG
+403 
-414 SRIEVLGETV
+414 
-424 KSYYIR
+424 
-430 YWNDSGKPREKYVA
+430 
-444 KNAVKVLGNL
+444 
-454 PHNPI
+454 NPI

-544 EDKENKKQV
+544 EDKDNKQQV

-558 NQNPIVKPVQRED
+558 NKNPIVKPVQRED

-609 GSDLEVLGENAKS
+609 GSS
-622 YFIRYWAD
+622 
-630 NGAKRERYVERTAVK
+630 
-645 GLNEDKENKKQE
+645 
-657 QTSYGVW
+657 
-664 KATARYTANTYD
+664 
-676 NPDLRGMRAGRVTS
+676 
-690 GSDIEVLGENAKS
+690 IEVLGENAKS
-703 YFIRYWADNGAKRER
+703 YYIRYWTDNGTPRAR

-726 GLNEDKDDKN
+726 GLNEDKD
-736 IVPSGDYVWP
+736 
-746 IDAYKISCLY
+746 
-756 YYSGYNDK
+756 
-764 NKTYNPIKHDATYGR
+764 NKKQVNSNTINTNPIVKPVQREEKKQSNNLSCGCSNSYAGNYIVNTSRLPLTMRSGHGSNYGKVTSIPKGTTVTVSAS
-779 NPSYGF
+779 NGTWAHVNYNGSDGYASMQYLKKVEEGSISTGLIKGIEGSISKS
-785 YYWNAMDIE
+785 NASTSIVQQKIE
-794 AKNLPVKATADG
+794 
-806 TVDRVAV
+806 
-813 FPLSSYGPHIIIRHK
+813 
-828 DGRYSLYAHLK
+828 SLYAQHYNVAQKGNCYYFAKGIFNKLFGALVNGINDGDNTYLDGYSNAYIIKKVHDANYVEGKYK
-839 TGSILVKEN
+839 TNIPVNSNYIAQIKEAFLLSKPGCFV
-848 QEVKKGQQIA
+848 QMALRKKA
-858 NSGYSLSKDKNPK
+858 NSKGDCGSPHSAIIYKIDNEGVTFYEANWTRGQVTITNK
-871 QSWHLHFAIT
+871 QTWNSFAQNT
-881 EVGAW
+881 
-886 QYFRDRVSLCYGN
+886 
-899 RVIGANK
+899 IGFTIYAPN
-906 TQASKDNYS
+906 NYRL
-915 KDATEWFN
+915 K
-923 KHNGSYKTY
+923 

>member
-35 AVKKM
+35 AVKKL

-116 HSRKFGSFNDNETL
+116 HSKKFGSFNDNETL

-174 NVINKNPIVKPVQRE
+174 NEINKNSIVKPVQRE
-189 DKKQEQSSSYGVWK
+189 DKKQEQTSYGVWK

-213 DNPSLSGARA
+213 NNPDLRGARA

-269 KENKQQVNNNVI
+269 KDNKQQVNNNVI
-281 NRNPIVKPVQREDKK
+281 NK
-296 QEQSSS
+296 
-302 YGVWKATARYRA
+302 
-314 NTYDNPGLSGAR
+314 
-326 AGWVTAGSDIEV
+326 
-338 LGENA
+338 
-343 KSYFIRYWA
+343 
-352 DNGAKRERYVERTA
+352 
-366 VKGLNEDKEN
+366 
-376 KQQEQTSYKVWSTV
+376 
-390 TSYTANTYDTPDL
+390 
-403 SGTRAGWVTSG
+403 
-414 SRIEVLGETV
+414 
-424 KSYYIR
+424 
-430 YWNDSGKPREKYVA
+430 
-444 KNAVKVLGNL
+444 
-454 PHNPI
+454 NPI

-533 YVERTAVKGLN
+533 YVERTAVKG
-544 EDKENKKQV
+544 
-553 NNNVI
+553 
-558 NQNPIVKPVQRED
+558 
-571 KKQEQSSSYGV
+571 
-582 WKATARYRANTYD
+582 
-595 NPNLSGARAGWVTA
+595 
-609 GSDLEVLGENAKS
+609 
-622 YFIRYWAD
+622 
-630 NGAKRERYVERTAVK
+630 
-645 GLNEDKENKKQE
+645 
-657 QTSYGVW
+657 
-664 KATARYTANTYD
+664 
-676 NPDLRGMRAGRVTS
+676 M
-690 GSDIEVLGENAKS
+690 
-703 YFIRYWADNGAKRER
+703 
-718 YVERTAVK
+718 
-726 GLNEDKDDKN
+726 NEDKDNKN

-746 IDAYKISCLY
+746 IDAYNISCLF
-756 YYSGYNDK
+756 YYSGYNE
-764 NKTYNPIKHDATYGR
+764 KTKKYNPTIHRATYDKK
-779 NPSYGF
+779 PEYHF
-785 YYWNAMDIE
+785 YYWNAVDI
-794 AKNLPVKATADG
+794 APPSTCRSLPVKATADG
-806 TVDRVAV
+806 TVEHVGNLD
-813 FPLSSYGPHIIIRHK
+813 LKSYGPHVIIHHK

-839 TGSILVKEN
+839 KNSILVKEK
-848 QEVKKGQQIA
+848 QEVKKGQKIA
-858 NSGYSLSKDKNPK
+858 DSGFSLAKDKNK
-871 QSWHLHFAIT
+871 KYTIQSWHLHFAIT

-886 QYFRDRVSLCYGN
+886 QYFRDRVSLCYGD

-906 TQASKDNYS
+906 TKASEDKYS
-915 KDATEWFN
+915 QDATEWFD
-923 KHNGSYKTY
+923 KHKGSYGIY

>member
-1 MKKIGLLALGLALA
+1 
-15 LGVVA
+15 
-20 EAGSIPA
+20 
-27 DRVPLQTY
+27 
-35 AVKKM
+35 M

-213 DNPSLSGARA
+213 DNPNLSGARA

-252 KRERYV
+252 TRERYV

-269 KENKQQVNNNVI
+269 KDNKQQVNNNVI
-281 NRNPIVKPVQREDKK
+281 NKNPIVKPVQREDKK

-302 YGVWKATARYRA
+302 YGVWKATARYTA
-314 NTYDNPGLSGAR
+314 NTYDNPDLRGAR
-326 AGWVTAGSDIEV
+326 AGWITSGSDIEV

-366 VKGLNEDKEN
+366 VKGLNEDKEH
-376 KQQEQTSYKVWSTV
+376 KQQEQSSYKVWSTV

-414 SRIEVLGETV
+414 SRIEVLGENV

-473 SSYGVWKATARYRAN
+473 SSYGVWKATARYTAN
-488 TYDNPNL
+488 TYDNP
-495 SGARAGWVTA
+495 S
-505 GSDLEVLGENAKSY
+505 
-519 FIRYWADN
+519 
-527 GAKRER
+527 
-533 YVERTAVKGLN
+533 
-544 EDKENKKQV
+544 
-553 NNNVI
+553 
-558 NQNPIVKPVQRED
+558 
-571 KKQEQSSSYGV
+571 
-582 WKATARYRANTYD
+582 
-595 NPNLSGARAGWVTA
+595 LSGARAGWVTA

-664 KATARYTANTYD
+664 KATARYTVNTYD

-703 YFIRYWADNGAKRER
+703 YFIRYWADNGATRER

-746 IDAYKISCLY
+746 IDAYNISCLF
-756 YYSGYNDK
+756 YYSGYNK
-764 NKTYNPIKHDATYGR
+764 KTKKYNPTIHSATYDKK
-779 NPSYGF
+779 PEYGF
-785 YYWNAMDIE
+785 AYWNAVDI
-794 AKNLPVKATADG
+794 ASTSLPVKATADG
-806 TVDRVAV
+806 TVEHVGNLD
-813 FPLSSYGPHIIIRHK
+813 LKSYGPHVIIHHK

-839 TGSILVKEN
+839 
-848 QEVKKGQQIA
+848 
-858 NSGYSLSKDKNPK
+858 
-871 QSWHLHFAIT
+871 
-881 EVGAW
+881 
-886 QYFRDRVSLCYGN
+886 
-899 RVIGANK
+899 K
-906 TQASKDNYS
+906 TVFS
-915 KDATEWFN
+915 
-923 KHNGSYKTY
+923 

>member
-174 NVINKNPIVKPVQRE
+174 NVINRNPIVKPVQRE

-203 ATARYTANTY
+203 ATARYRANTY

-238 AKSYFIRYWADNGA
+238 AKSYFIRYWADNGV

-269 KENKQQVNNNVI
+269 KDNKQQVNNNVI
-281 NRNPIVKPVQREDKK
+281 NKNPIVKPVQREDKK

-314 NTYDNPGLSGAR
+314 NTYDNPSLSGAR
-326 AGWVTAGSDIEV
+326 VGWVTAGSDLEV

-343 KSYFIRYWA
+343 KSYYIRYWT
-352 DNGAKRERYVERTA
+352 DNGSPRERYVERTA

-376 KQQEQTSYKVWSTV
+376 KKQVNNNV
-390 TSYTANTYDTPDL
+390 IN
-403 SGTRAGWVTSG
+403 R
-414 SRIEVLGETV
+414 
-424 KSYYIR
+424 
-430 YWNDSGKPREKYVA
+430 
-444 KNAVKVLGNL
+444 
-454 PHNPI
+454 NPI
-459 VKPVQREDKKQEQS
+459 VKPVQREDKKQEQA

-505 GSDLEVLGENAKSY
+505 GSS
-519 FIRYWADN
+519 
-527 GAKRER
+527 
-533 YVERTAVKGLN
+533 
-544 EDKENKKQV
+544 
-553 NNNVI
+553 
-558 NQNPIVKPVQRED
+558 
-571 KKQEQSSSYGV
+571 
-582 WKATARYRANTYD
+582 
-595 NPNLSGARAGWVTA
+595 
-609 GSDLEVLGENAKS
+609 
-622 YFIRYWAD
+622 
-630 NGAKRERYVERTAVK
+630 
-645 GLNEDKENKKQE
+645 
-657 QTSYGVW
+657 
-664 KATARYTANTYD
+664 
-676 NPDLRGMRAGRVTS
+676 
-690 GSDIEVLGENAKS
+690 IEVLGENAKS
-703 YFIRYWADNGAKRER
+703 YYIRYWTDNGTPRER

-726 GLNEDKDDKN
+726 GLNEDKDNKN
-736 IVPSGDYVWP
+736 VVPSGDYIWP
-746 IDAYKISCLY
+746 IDKYQITCLY
-756 YYSGYNDK
+756 YYQTGKPHASTHRGYTFDYMNSIDVSAAYGTPVYATASGVVEFVLSQPNSQYPE
-764 NKTYNPIKHDATYGR
+764 TSYGRHIIIKHD
-779 NPSYGF
+779 N
-785 YYWNAMDIE
+785 
-794 AKNLPVKATADG
+794 G
-806 TVDRVAV
+806 T
-813 FPLSSYGPHIIIRHK
+813 
-828 DGRYSLYAHLK
+828 YSLYAHLSK
-839 TGSILVKEN
+839 TIVSKN
-848 QEVKKGQQIA
+848 QKVNQGEKIA
-858 NSGYSLSKDKNPK
+858 ESGYSIYYDKNRRRHE
-871 QSWHLHFAIT
+871 SNHLHFAIT
-881 EVGAW
+881 DISPW
-886 QYFRDRVSLCYGN
+886 QYFRDKYNFLYHINCKN
-899 RVIGANK
+899 NNK
-906 TQASKDNYS
+906 NKNNQYS
-915 KDATEWFN
+915 KELIEWFN
-923 KHNGSYKTY
+923 KKNPITFN